1 MKRAAH
7 SPPWNSPVLP
17 FSEPV
22 ADSNRVH
29 VGVALAGVVA
39 ADLRVAIP
47 AGPGEHV
54 AAEVV
59 HRPGADQ
66 QAGPRIGGIADGDR
80 AGVRARLQVGAG
92 ARNTSLA
99 VHRPALPQ
107 RQDADAR
114 QRERVR
120 VVLAADRVGCRA
132 RRRGA
137 VVEFAQASV
146 SAFEGEVAVE
156 EIADAEAEAGV
167 AALVAAR
174 GADALVGERVVEVAA
189 AKAEAAAAEV
199 DAAVPGAVDALGA
212 NHAGADRECDRRACN
227 DGFLVHP
234 CSFSVVVSASAP
246 GEGSIAAL
254 CVKAGHHRVK
264 LSKKKARHLGRRRT
278 RRGGCYWGELNA
290 GYASAALTAVSLA

>member
-1 MKRAAH
+1 
-7 SPPWNSPVLP
+7 
-17 FSEPV
+17 
-22 ADSNRVH
+22 
-29 VGVALAGVVA
+29 
-39 ADLRVAIP
+39 
-47 AGPGEHV
+47 
-54 AAEVV
+54 
-59 HRPGADQ
+59 
-66 QAGPRIGGIADGDR
+66 
-80 AGVRARLQVGAG
+80 
-92 ARNTSLA
+92 
-99 VHRPALPQ
+99 LPQ

-120 VVLAADRVGCRA
+120 LVLAADRVGCRA

-189 AKAEAAAAEV
+189 AQAEAAAAEV
-199 DAAVPGAVDALGA
+199 DAAVPGAVCALRA

-246 GEGSIAAL
+246 GEGSIAARR
-254 CVKAGHHRVK
+254 VKAGHLRVK
-264 LSKKKARHLGRRRT
+264 LSKKKAPGYYAPPAAIPQQQ
-278 RRGGCYWGELNA
+278 GYWYFCQSANA
-290 GYASAALTAVSLA
+290 YYPYVQQCPEGWQPVVPVPPS